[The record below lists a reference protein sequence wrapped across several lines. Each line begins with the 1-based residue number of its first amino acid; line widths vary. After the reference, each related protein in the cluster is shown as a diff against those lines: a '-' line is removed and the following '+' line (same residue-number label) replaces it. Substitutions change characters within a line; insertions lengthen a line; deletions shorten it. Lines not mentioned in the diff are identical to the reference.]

1 MAEDKRQR
9 RRWTRNRR
17 EPAWAARALV
27 LVAIVVGGLG
37 SHGVSVD
44 LDVTLTSND
53 SHIGV
58 IRTCKLEEA
67 IRAAR
72 GATRPGRER

>member
-1 MAEDKRQR
+1 MTEERRQR
-9 RRWTRNRR
+9 RRRARHWR
-17 EPAWAARALV
+17 EPACAARALV

-53 SHIGV
+53 SRIGV
-58 IRTCKLEEA
+58 IHTCNLD
-67 IRAAR
+67 AAR
-72 GATRPGRER
+72 GATRPGAAR